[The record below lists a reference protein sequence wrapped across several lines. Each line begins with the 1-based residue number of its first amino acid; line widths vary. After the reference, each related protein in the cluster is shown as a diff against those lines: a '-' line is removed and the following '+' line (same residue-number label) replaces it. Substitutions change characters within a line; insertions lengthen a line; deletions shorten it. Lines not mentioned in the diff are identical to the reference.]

1 VVHVVDGR
9 VTQAA
14 TKTRTTKP
22 AMETREVTR
31 SDANSDS
38 SNEECGGID
47 DGKDCDGDEYVVH
60 RRHLRVA
67 LYPPDVALG
76 EGVPELLL
84 RILLPRYL
92 VEGVGVE
99 CEGVDKPSPS
109 ASSLSVGRRT
119 RRSRRRRSLGRR
131 RRRKLWRSRSERR
144 RDAQY

>member
-1 VVHVVDGR
+1 
-9 VTQAA
+9 
-14 TKTRTTKP
+14 
-22 AMETREVTR
+22 METREVTR

-76 EGVPELLL
+76 EGAPELLL
-84 RILLPRYL
+84 LILLPRYL

-99 CEGVDKPSPS
+99 YEGVDKPSPS
-109 ASSLSVGRRT
+109 ASSLSVEDEPDAPGGDGRWGGAGVNVGEM
-119 RRSRRRRSLGRR
+119 RST
-131 RRRKLWRSRSERR
+131 E
-144 RDAQY
+144 